1 VETTMPERLE
11 VLLERPIEG
20 VWFALI
26 PAVFADRPE
35 TPE

>member
-1 VETTMPERLE
+1 MLQRLE
-11 VLLERPIEG
+11 VLLERPTEC

-26 PAVFADRPE
+26 PAPFADRPE